1 MKSEVNVWHVLGG
14 AVAGAALIA
23 TSPVS
28 APLAVGVGA
37 LVGAVIGPF
46 TAAIGGHAEPLMV
59 VLQRNLATAF
69 EATARDLK
77 TNQDYY
83 DLVVAMAAV
92 GLACATADGEIHAKE
107 AKHIDEFLDAVDHS
121 KLPADTKEQ
130 LAAMR
135 ENPPTLET
143 AAQLVQGLGVSHLR
157 LFDEIITMVTHA
169 DESVHKDEI
178 NFAKKWRELV
188 KRNSQLAQS

>member
-1 MKSEVNVWHVLGG
+1 MKSDVNVWHVLGG

-46 TAAIGGHAEPLMV
+46 TAAIGHAEPLMV

-92 GLACATADGEIHAKE
+92 GLACATADGDIHAKE
-107 AKHIDEFLDAVDHS
+107 AKHIDEFIDAVDHS
-121 KLPADTKEQ
+121 KLPEETKEQ

-135 ENPPTLET
+135 QNPPTLET
-143 AAQLVQGLGVSHLR
+143 AAQLVQDLGVSHLR

-169 DESVHKDEI
+169 DEFVHKDEI
-178 NFAKKWRELV
+178 NFAKKWRDLL
-188 KRNSQLAQS
+188 KRGSQLAQS